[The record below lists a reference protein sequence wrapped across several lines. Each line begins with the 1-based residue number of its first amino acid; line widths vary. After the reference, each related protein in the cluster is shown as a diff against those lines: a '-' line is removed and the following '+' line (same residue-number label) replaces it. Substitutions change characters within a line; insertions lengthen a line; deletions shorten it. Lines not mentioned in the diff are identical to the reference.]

1 MYPEA
6 FPESVVFTAS
16 APAKVILCGEHA
28 VVYNQPAIAIPVS
41 DLRVTVRIQRHQ
53 SGAPGLRLIAGDLER
68 FLPSNV
74 SFHEEQAVTDALELT
89 VRLVLETLKC
99 SLPGLTAT
107 IESQIPVASGLG
119 SGAAVSAALGRA
131 LSAALGNP
139 LDNPTLNTIVYE
151 VEKIHHG
158 TPSGIDNTVIVYEQ
172 PIFFVRNHPIQ
183 TFTAAAPFTLL
194 IADTGRG
201 ALTKVAVGDVRRLY
215 ETEPERI
222 KPILSA
228 IGDLVTLARG
238 AIENGDLTRLG
249 ALMTQNHAYLQQ
261 LTVSSDELD
270 QLVRAALDAG
280 ALGAKLSGGGRGG
293 NMIALVM
300 PENKSAVRAALVRS
314 GAKYVYE
321 TLVG

>member
-6 FPESVVFTAS
+6 FPEYEVFTAS

-41 DLRVTVRIQRHQ
+41 DLRVTVRIQHHQ
-53 SGAPGLRLIAGDLER
+53 SGERGLRLIAGDLER

-74 SFHEEQAVTDALELT
+74 SLHEEAVTDALEMT

-99 SLPGLTAT
+99 PLPDLTAT

-139 LDNPTLNTIVYE
+139 LDNSTLNTIVYE

-201 ALTKVAVGDVRRLY
+201 ALTKVAVSDVRRLY

-222 KPILSA
+222 TPLLGA
-228 IGDLVTLARG
+228 IGDLVSQARRS
-238 AIENGDLTRLG
+238 IEQGDLPRLG

-280 ALGAKLSGGGRGG
+280 AWGAKLSGGGRGG
-293 NMIALVM
+293 NMIALVA
-300 PENKSAVRAALVRS
+300 PENKATVRAALSRA
-314 GAKYVYE
+314 GAKHVYE
-321 TLVG
+321 TTVG

>member
-6 FPESVVFTAS
+6 FPEYEVFTAS

-28 VVYNQPAIAIPVS
+28 VVYDQPAIAIPVS
-41 DLRVTVRIQRHQ
+41 DLRVTVRIQHHQ
-53 SGAPGLRLIAGDLER
+53 SGERGLRLIAGDLER

-74 SFHEEQAVTDALELT
+74 CLHEEAVTDALEMT

-99 SLPGLTAT
+99 PLPDLTAT

-139 LDNPTLNTIVYE
+139 LDNSTLNTIVYE

-201 ALTKVAVGDVRRLY
+201 ALTKVAVSDVRRLY

-222 KPILSA
+222 TPLLGA
-228 IGDLVTLARG
+228 IGDLVSQARRS
-238 AIENGDLTRLG
+238 IEQGDLPRLG

-280 ALGAKLSGGGRGG
+280 AWGAKLSGGGRGG
-293 NMIALVM
+293 NMIALVA
-300 PENKSAVRAALVRS
+300 PENKATVRAALSRA
-314 GAKYVYE
+314 GAKHVYE
-321 TLVG
+321 TTVG